1 MFFLLHLIKQ
11 KLSSYV
17 QLVVQDCL
25 QSVSGQTWIRVTES
39 STTATTMGM
48 IAMHIFIPVNVFVV
62 DTYPAWIVGLRG
74 LWPSTKIW
82 LSPPETTTSPFGC
95 EYKENKNGLNWPKK
109 NGKPWEEDYLEKDG
123 YACWGSHH
131 PVLRDAH
138 PSLDLFFFSVSF
150 FREGLLSFF
159 SFFSFCLYSV
169 AFFFISRLPFTQKI
183 IIAFWFLFH
192 LFFII
197 PLSSPILSSW
207 LF

>member
-74 LWPSTKIW
+74 LWPSTKI
-82 LSPPETTTSPFGC
+82 
-95 EYKENKNGLNWPKK
+95 
-109 NGKPWEEDYLEKDG
+109 
-123 YACWGSHH
+123 
-131 PVLRDAH
+131 
-138 PSLDLFFFSVSF
+138 
-150 FREGLLSFF
+150 
-159 SFFSFCLYSV
+159 
-169 AFFFISRLPFTQKI
+169 
-183 IIAFWFLFH
+183 
-192 LFFII
+192 
-197 PLSSPILSSW
+197 
-207 LF
+207 

>member
-109 NGKPWEEDYLEKDG
+109 KWKTLGGGLPWKGWLCLLRFAPPSAERCSSLF
-123 YACWGSHH
+123 GS
-131 PVLRDAH
+131 LFLFCLLLSWRFAF
-138 PSLDLFFFSVSF
+138 LFF
-150 FREGLLSFF
+150 
-159 SFFSFCLYSV
+159 
-169 AFFFISRLPFTQKI
+169 
-183 IIAFWFLFH
+183 LF
-192 LFFII
+192 
-197 PLSSPILSSW
+197 
-207 LF
+207 